1 MLHVGYEGHR
11 DEIQP
16 ASAPEVGTAFDIP
29 RKEGGEPRDQEEI
42 TRPSGEGAWPGKTG
56 SEVAGNE
63 IRHHFGVEPEALT
76 FDEAFYLRGFRDAD
90 TLRARVVSARYE
102 RGGALRLPERMADFG
117 VVFHW
122 RCLSVWPLAML

>member
-16 ASAPEVGTAFDIP
+16 ARAPEDGTGFDIP

-90 TLRARVVSARYE
+90 TL
-102 RGGALRLPERMADFG
+102 
-117 VVFHW
+117 
-122 RCLSVWPLAML
+122 